1 MPISLIDDYRA
12 MLRIRRFELRI
23 EQLVAEQRLAGTVH
37 LYLGQEAVAVG
48 VCGELRQTDL
58 AVSTHRGHGH
68 LLAKGG
74 DCGKLMAELAGRL
87 AGYCRGKGGT
97 QHVSAVDVGFMG
109 SNGITGGGIPIAVGL
124 ALAKRNLG
132 TDDVVI
138 SFLGDGSVTTGAFHE
153 SLNLAALWNVRV
165 LFVCENNGYAMS
177 NPVSEAVSTQNIPEW
192 ASRYGNMPT
201 MTVDGNDI
209 TAVREATMSL
219 IDTMRETSKPA
230 FLECMT
236 YRQCGHSRSDA
247 RVYRSRDEEKE
258 WRLRDPL
265 KLAEALLDQADID
278 EAKASVAAEIAAAE
292 EFTFKSPMGDISV
305 ALGGVFAPEE
315 SE

>member
-1 MPISLIDDYRA
+1 MTNALRDDYRA
-12 MLRIRRFELRI
+12 MLRIRRFERRV
-23 EQLVAEQRLAGTVH
+23 EQLVAEQRMAGTVH
-37 LYLGQEAVAVG
+37 LCMGQEAVAVG
-48 VCGELRQTDL
+48 VCGPLRQTDL

-132 TDDVVI
+132 TDDVVV

-153 SLNLAALWNVRV
+153 SLNLAALWGARV
-165 LFVCENNGYAMS
+165 LFVCENNLYAMS
-177 NPVSEAVSTQNIPEW
+177 NPVAEAVSTKSISEW

-201 MTVDGNDI
+201 MTVDGNDVGV
-209 TAVREATMSL
+209 VRDAAQGL
-219 IDTMRETSKPA
+219 IGDIRRTGQPA
-230 FLECMT
+230 FLECLT

-247 RVYRSRDEEKE
+247 RNYRSRDEEKE
-258 WRLRDPL
+258 WRRRDPL
-265 KLAEALLDQADID
+265 KRAEAELDQSVID
-278 EAKASVAAEIAAAE
+278 EVKASVSAEIAAAE
-292 EFTFKSPMGDISV
+292 KLTFESPMGDESV
-305 ALGGVFAPEE
+305 AFGGVFAPEDPA
-315 SE
+315 

>member
-1 MPISLIDDYRA
+1 MTNALRDDYRA
-12 MLRIRRFELRI
+12 MLCIRRFERRV
-23 EQLVAEQRLAGTVH
+23 EQLVSEQKMAGTVH
-37 LYLGQEAVAVG
+37 LCMGQEAVAVG
-48 VCGELRQTDL
+48 VCGQLRKSDL

-74 DCGKLMAELAGRL
+74 DCGRLMAELAGRL

-124 ALAKRNLG
+124 GLAKRNQG
-132 TDDVVI
+132 SDDVVVG
-138 SFLGDGSVTTGAFHE
+138 FLGDGAVTTGAFHE

-177 NPVSEAVSTQNIPEW
+177 NPVHEAVSTRSIPEW
-192 ASRYGNMPT
+192 ASRYGDMPT
-201 MTVDGNDI
+201 MTVDGNDV
-209 TAVREATMSL
+209 TAVREAASSL
-219 IDTMRETSKPA
+219 VESMRKTAGPA

-247 RVYRSRDEEKE
+247 RVYRSRDEEKS
-258 WRLRDPL
+258 WRERDPL
-265 KLAEALLDQADID
+265 TLAEAQLDESVIT
-278 EAKASVAAEIAAAE
+278 EVKASVAAEIAAAE
-292 EFTFKSPMGDISV
+292 ELTFASPMGDVTV
-305 ALGGVFAPEE
+305 ALNGVFAEE
-315 SE
+315 DRE